1 MCQRP
6 LLDNLPLPV
15 LVALVVLAILAGLY
29 LGHRAGKAVPRAGS
43 REGGKTL
50 AARAREAATAGFVKA
65 WKWNRARKKSA
76 EKT

>member
-1 MCQRP
+1 MTAEVCICLGRVEESAEWDGRP
-6 LLDNLPLPV
+6 YARD
-15 LVALVVLAILAGLY
+15 

-43 REGGKTL
+43 RQGGTTL